1 MDWAYMALITVVAAL
16 LLMMVQRAEAKR
28 RRMVAGLVFLALL
41 LIRQNAFIKGD
52 LHEET
57 LLAIGLGL
65 VINAMFWL
73 LVGRYNPVGSS
84 DDIQVMGLDD

>member
-1 MDWAYMALITVVAAL
+1 MDWAYVALITVVAAL

-57 LLAIGLGL
+57 LLAFGLGL
-65 VINAMFWL
+65 LVNTMFWL
-73 LVGRYNPVGSS
+73 MVGRYNPVGSS
-84 DDIQVMGLDD
+84 DDIQVIGLDD

>member
-1 MDWAYMALITVVAAL
+1 MDWAYVALITVVAAL
-16 LLMMVQRAEAKR
+16 LLMMVQRVEAKR

-65 VINAMFWL
+65 LINAMFWL

>member
-65 VINAMFWL
+65 LINAMFWL